1 MRRGGVAYFLVSGAS
16 AVALAQAAPAHADTL
31 QEALTEAYLNNPSLL
46 AARAHPRA
54 PAGRGTPFAAPS
66 SHTGPST
73 SPQSR
78 DFSMLS

>member
-46 AARAHPRA
+46 AARANQRA
-54 PAGRGTPFAAPS
+54 TDENVQIQEAPGIPGVS
-66 SHTGPST
+66 ASGN
-73 SPQSR
+73 
-78 DFSMLS
+78 